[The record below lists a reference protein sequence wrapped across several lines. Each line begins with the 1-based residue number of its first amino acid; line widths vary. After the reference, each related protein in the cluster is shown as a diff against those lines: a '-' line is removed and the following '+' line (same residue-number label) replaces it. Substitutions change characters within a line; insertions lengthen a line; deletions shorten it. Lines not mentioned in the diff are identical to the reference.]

1 MQTYETFDSTKT
13 SLYDLLRDIKEGKL
27 QLPDF
32 QRSWIWDDWRIKGIL
47 ASVAKSFPIGAIML
61 QETGNPE
68 VKFKTRPIEG
78 ANNEVE
84 PEKLILDGQQRLT
97 SLFQAIITNK
107 VVLTRN
113 EKGHQIKRWYYI
125 DMEKALSDFYDLEES
140 IVSIPEDK
148 KIKRDFGREIE
159 LDLSESEY
167 EYKNLMYPVHMV
179 DEYHD
184 WRAGF
189 NKYWNYEPEK
199 LKLWDEFETQVIN
212 NFNYYMLPVIIM
224 KKENEKEAICQV
236 FEKVNTGGVTLS
248 VFELLTATFA
258 ADGYVLRDE
267 WNKIKKQFSEYK
279 ILNNVQNDDFLQA
292 ISLLTSYQRRK
303 EAADQRLEKG
313 KLPPVT
319 CKRKDILKLT
329 LNEFEFWKDKAIE
342 GFLKAAKFLHTQFLF
357 DSKDLPYRTQLVPL
371 AVAFVLLDDKSEIE
385 SVRNKIITWFWSG
398 VLGELYGSAI
408 ETRFAYDVQDLVNWA
423 DGDASPKT
431 VKDANFYPERLVS
444 LRSRNSAAYKGVYA
458 LLLKNGVFDFRSGET
473 INAHIYFDEAIDIHH
488 VFPKAWCENNNYN
501 WKMYDSIINKTP
513 LSYKTNRKIGKKAP
527 SVYLENIMKE
537 SNMGELRMKEILTSH
552 KIPINEMM
560 NDDFEGFYTKRA
572 QHLLEIIS
580 NAMNKE
586 VEGKENITF
595 ENLKNYV

>member
-1 MQTYETFDSTKT
+1 MRSHETFDSTKT
-13 SLYDLLRDIKEGKL
+13 NLYELLRDIKEGKL

-107 VVLTRN
+107 VVETKN
-113 EKGHQIKRWYYI
+113 EKGHKVKRWYYI
-125 DMEKALSDFYDLEES
+125 DMEKALSEFYDLEES
-140 IVSIPEDK
+140 IVSLPEDRM
-148 KIKRDFGREIE
+148 IKRDFGREVE
-159 LDLSESEY
+159 LDLSRSEY
-167 EYKNLMYPVHMV
+167 EYKNLMYPVHLI
-179 DEYHD
+179 DEYLE
-184 WRAGF
+184 WRQEF
-189 NKYWNYEPEK
+189 KEYWDDAEK
-199 LKLWDEFETQVIN
+199 SKLWDKFETEVIS
-212 NFNYYMLPVIIM
+212 NFNHYMLPVIIM

-267 WNKIKKQFSEYK
+267 WNKIKEQFSEYK

-292 ISLLTSYQRRK
+292 VSLLTSYKRRQN
-303 EAADQRLEKG
+303 AAATRDLDKG

-329 LNEFEFWKDKAIE
+329 LDEFKLWKDKAIE
-342 GFLKAAKFLHTQFLF
+342 GFLKAARFLHTQFLF

-371 AVAFVLLDDKSEIE
+371 AVAFVLLGDKSEID
-385 SVRNKIITWFWSG
+385 SVRKKIITWFWSG
-398 VLGELYGSAI
+398 VLGELYGSAT
-408 ETRFAYDVQDLVNWA
+408 ETRFAYDVQDLIIWA
-423 DGDASPKT
+423 DSDTTPKT
-431 VKDANFYPERLVS
+431 VKDANFYAERLIS

-488 VFPKAWCENNNYN
+488 IFPKAWCESKNYN
-501 WKMYDSIINKTP
+501 WKIYDSIINKTP

-527 SVYLENIMKE
+527 SAYLQNIMNE
-537 SNMGELRMKEILTSH
+537 SGMDEQRMKEILSSH
-552 KIPINEMM
+552 KIPIDKMM
-560 NDDFEGFYTKRA
+560 KDDFEGFYTKRG
-572 QHLLEIIS
+572 QYLLELIS
-580 NAMNKE
+580 KAMNKV
-586 VEGKENITF
+586 VEGKEDITF
-595 ENLKNYV
+595 ENMKNYV